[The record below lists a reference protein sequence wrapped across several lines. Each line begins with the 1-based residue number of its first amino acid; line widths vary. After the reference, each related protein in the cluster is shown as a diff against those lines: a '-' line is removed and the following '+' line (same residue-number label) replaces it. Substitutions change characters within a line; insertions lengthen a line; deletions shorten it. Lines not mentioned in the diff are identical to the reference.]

1 MGFVLTLSFLHFSEI
16 LILYLYNFSSTCKCP
31 LLYPFYFILYPLS
44 LLYSFMIKF
53 LFSFPQ
59 WLRVLFSLLYLSIV
73 AFLSLLPSDEVPQ
86 IELFAGFDK
95 VVHGSMYFGL
105 TVLAC
110 WTFHA
115 EEKRIRIFYIVL
127 FSATFGLMMEFSQL
141 EMHAGRAFEWTDE
154 LSNAV
159 GAMLGAGVY
168 VWIAGI
174 YRKKG

>member
-1 MGFVLTLSFLHFSEI
+1 
-16 LILYLYNFSSTCKCP
+16 
-31 LLYPFYFILYPLS
+31 
-44 LLYSFMIKF
+44 MIKF
-53 LFSFPQ
+53 LFSFPL
-59 WLRVLFSLLYLSIV
+59 WLRVLFSLVYLGIV
-73 AFLSLLPSDEVPQ
+73 AFLSLIPSDEVPQ

-95 VVHGSMYFGL
+95 AVHGCMYFGL

-127 FSATFGLMMEFSQL
+127 FSAAFGLLMEVSQL
-141 EMHAGRAFEWTDE
+141 EMHDGRAFEWIDE

-168 VWIAGI
+168 AWIAGN
-174 YRKKG
+174 YRKRLRRGYR